1 MSENKQLPAL
11 RNEAGKGLQITTIDD
26 LKNVAGLFLQSGIFE
41 DLTGGPEKAMA
52 QAAVK
57 VLAGQELG
65 ITPFAAMKGIHLIK
79 GKPTPSYQMVG
90 AIIKRSPR
98 HNYKVL
104 RSDDECAEI
113 EFFCDGVSQGKSKF
127 DTADMQRA
135 NLGGD
140 NWRKYPRQMRFARA
154 MTMGAN
160 LYIPEVFAGSIYT
173 PDEFG
178 VDVDDE
184 GNPVGNV
191 EVQQSEPKKQTSRKS
206 QKTDS
211 APASGA
217 ANPPQTKAATA
228 TDVSA
233 KSTEQQPT
241 AGQDE
246 IADAEEVQEESMDD
260 LKKQPPG
267 QEVLSQM
274 LQTALSNGWTEE
286 QAETYLGEQLE
297 KANIDGNQEV
307 AAITAAMGWSMVTEI
322 TNHFLSNKP

>member
-113 EFFCDGVSQGKSKF
+113 EFFCDGISQGKSKF

-140 NWRKYPRQMRFARA
+140 NWKKYPRQMRFARA

-184 GNPVGNV
+184 GNPVSAP
-191 EVQQSEPKKQTSRKS
+191 EVPPEPKKQSSRRS
-206 QKTDS
+206 QKADS

-217 ANPPQTKAATA
+217 ANPPQTKAETVTLA
-228 TDVSA
+228 SA

-246 IADAEEVQEESMDD
+246 IADVEEVQEESMDD

-307 AAITAAMGWSMVTEI
+307 SAITAAMGWSMVTEI